1 MSVFMTIS
9 EVSKLTH
16 LDPQTVRVYIS
27 QGIIP
32 GEIRYTGETKKK
44 KTYVVKRCDFYEFFK
59 IKELEEENVKK

>member
-9 EVSKLTH
+9 EISKLTH

-32 GEIRYTGETKKK
+32 GEIRYTSNSKKK
-44 KTYVVKRCDFYEFFK
+44 RTFVVKRCDFYEYFK
-59 IKELEEENVKK
+59 IKELEEENVEK